1 MYENDELILDKWD
14 MKVVITLSRY
24 SRIILNKFGEIKMK
38 EQDLTIPMRRKI
50 VVNPNKIS
58 NSSNLPTTHKIDKY
72 INLWSMNDEGYRNIN
87 IDRYYY
93 FN

>member
-72 INLWSMNDEGYRNIN
+72 INLLSMNDEGYRNIN